1 MKTPTQAILGYSELL
16 EQYTEK
22 SPEIVATL
30 KRNDSRLQRLTNGIL
45 YVSRIES
52 QTLKLNI
59 EKVNINE
66 QIQNV
71 LNDVES
77 QIQNPGKLKIVFPNH
92 NMLYTY
98 NQTKQDYTRLY
109 QTFSLML

>member
-1 MKTPTQAILGYSELL
+1 MQKAFISIASHGMKTPTQVILGYSELL

-77 QIQNPGKLKIVFPNH
+77 QIQNPDKLKIVFPNH
-92 NMLYTY
+92 NMLYT
-98 NQTKQDYTRLY
+98 
-109 QTFSLML
+109 

>member
-16 EQYTEK
+16 EQYSEK

-30 KRNDSRLQRLTNGIL
+30 KRNVSRLQRLTNGIL

-77 QIQNPGKLKIVFPNH
+77 
-92 NMLYTY
+92 
-98 NQTKQDYTRLY
+98 
-109 QTFSLML
+109 